1 MPTKFNKSTDS
12 EHKEKLDSNLLS
24 ALWRTGIA
32 IAGEKAEF
40 EILTSFVGQGA
51 EVKVTG
57 KSEKGKKL
65 GKVSGQMKNNKFIG
79 SLDIPDELK
88 RDDAVYFEVELS
100 KNGIKDESNHI
111 PVLPIKVSNMKWSAK
126 EARRGDL
133 LKLTADVKGCYDGTE
148 VVITIYQ
155 FDRDNIHDKIVEI
168 PAEISKEKLELL
180 WEFQFY
186 EDTGEIPTD
195 DEMKNY
201 GGKYS
206 NPEYFFTIKIAGVEF
221 GKKQE
226 SGLLTFKD
234 SFETQLVDRDGQP
247 IPDRDYELT
256 LPDGTKQKGKTDK
269 EGKIFLKDVPP
280 GNITIEFPE
289 PPENA
294 SQ

>member
-1 MPTKFNKSTDS
+1 MPTKFNKATDS
-12 EHKEKLDSNLLS
+12 QHQEKLESTLLS
-24 ALWRTGIA
+24 ALWRAGVA
-32 IAGEKAEF
+32 IAGETAEF
-40 EILTSFVGQGA
+40 EVLTSFVGQGA
-51 EVKVTG
+51 DIKITG

-65 GKVSGQMKNNKFIG
+65 GKVSGQMKNNKFVG
-79 SLDIPDELK
+79 SLDIPDDLK
-88 RDDAVYFEVELS
+88 RDDAVFFEVDLS

-133 LKLTADVKGCYDGTE
+133 LKLTADVKGCYEGTE
-148 VVITIYQ
+148 VIVTIYEY
-155 FDRDNIHDKIVEI
+155 DRDNIHDKIIDI
-168 PAEISKEKLELL
+168 PAEINKEKLELM

-186 EDTGEIPTD
+186 NDTGEIPTD
-195 DEMKNY
+195 EELKNY

-206 NPEYFFTIKIAGVEF
+206 NPEYFFTLKIAGVEF

-234 SFETQLVDRDGQP
+234 SYETQLVDRDGQP
-247 IPDRDYELT
+247 IPDRDYELL
-256 LPDGTKQKGKTDK
+256 LPDGTKSKGKTDK

-289 PPENA
+289 PQENA